1 MWKASLSSLNIRG
14 NHRPPPLNHQI
25 HPQHMTKST
34 FPLRSQQY
42 TAWLDSAS
50 VVFHYNW
57 APHQGGWNLHSKE
70 DLNSSDIISTCHKQP
85 WFINSMV
92 PPKCLFLTITLNVFI
107 LNMFLIPGSIWLLI
121 KDSWKESREV
131 QGTNLQT
138 VSLRVVTLPV
148 IVAAVLKIN
157 EHQLLF
163 VRTLATLE
171 K

>member
-1 MWKASLSSLNIRG
+1 
-14 NHRPPPLNHQI
+14 
-25 HPQHMTKST
+25 MTKST

-92 PPKCLFLTITLNVFI
+92 PPKCLFLTITLNVFS
-107 LNMFLIPGSIWLLI
+107 LNIFLIPGSIWLLI
-121 KDSWKESREV
+121 KDSWKESRVV

-138 VSLRVVTLPV
+138 VSLRSCYITCNCSCCTQNQWASASVCQNSGNPWEVECF
-148 IVAAVLKIN
+148 LK
-157 EHQLLF
+157 ERHGCL
-163 VRTLATLE
+163 
-171 K
+171 